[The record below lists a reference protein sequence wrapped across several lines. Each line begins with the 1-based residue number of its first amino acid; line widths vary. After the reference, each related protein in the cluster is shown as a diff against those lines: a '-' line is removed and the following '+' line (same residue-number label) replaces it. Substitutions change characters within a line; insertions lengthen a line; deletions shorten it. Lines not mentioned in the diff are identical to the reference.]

1 MDRLLRVPRDFF
13 LDRSLQ
19 TPPLGIAFW
28 VQSTTRS
35 QIESRPGL
43 WSVRGVGAY
52 ERKRMD
58 EGRDRAHG

>member
-1 MDRLLRVPRDFF
+1 MDRLLRVPKNFF
-13 LDRSLQ
+13 FDTSLQTPPLQ

-43 WSVRGVGAY
+43 WSLRGTGAY
-52 ERKRMD
+52 ERKRMG
-58 EGRDRAHG
+58 E